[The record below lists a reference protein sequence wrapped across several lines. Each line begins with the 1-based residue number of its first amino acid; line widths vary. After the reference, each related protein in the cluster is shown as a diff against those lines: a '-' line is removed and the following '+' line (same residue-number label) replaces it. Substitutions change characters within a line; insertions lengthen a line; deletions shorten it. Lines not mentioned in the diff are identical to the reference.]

1 MATLL
6 LPTTNVSPWLI
17 IASAFTPTPLWLTNA
32 IVLVIVLTM
41 TGFKL
46 RLTGNKQALIKW
58 RMGGRR

>member
-32 IVLVIVLTM
+32 IVLVMVLTM
-41 TGFKL
+41 IGFKVKF
-46 RLTGNKQALIKW
+46 RGNKQARI
-58 RMGGRR
+58 

>member
-6 LPTTNVSPWLI
+6 LPPTNVSPWLI

-46 RLTGNKQALIKW
+46 RLTGNKQALI
-58 RMGGRR
+58 